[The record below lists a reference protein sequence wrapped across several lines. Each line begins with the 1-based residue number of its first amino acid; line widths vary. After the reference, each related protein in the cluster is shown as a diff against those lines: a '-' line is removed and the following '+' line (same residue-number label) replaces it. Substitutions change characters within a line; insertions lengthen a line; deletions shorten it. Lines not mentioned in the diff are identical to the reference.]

1 MKLNNLLKMHLLKF
15 IKEKLLAN
23 KLIKFRFINNF
34 LIKMEKQ
41 QLMN

>member
-15 IKEKLLAN
+15 IKEKLHAK
-23 KLIKFRFINNF
+23 KLIKFQFINNY